1 MRVFLAFICA
11 LMIVALVDYS
21 RPALAADT
29 MLTGQMA
36 AMNNLLGAPWSCST
50 ALPAMQGQPAHTDQ
64 AMVAFDVVPG
74 NVMHDHALGA
84 TYAGDD
90 YYGYSSKMSV
100 YWSTSADNMGGH
112 GFATSTDGKSYTGT
126 SSMGPATMNVTTTYT
141 IMAPNKATVHQVLSG
156 NGETASIDT
165 SCSR

>member
-1 MRVFLAFICA
+1 MRAFLALIST
-11 LMIVALVDYS
+11 LVIVALIGYS

-29 MLTGQMA
+29 TLTGQMA
-36 AMNNLLGAPWSCST
+36 TMNALLGAPWNCST
-50 ALPAMQGQPAHTDQ
+50 SVPAMMGQPAHTDQ

-74 NVMHDHALGA
+74 NVIHDHVLGA

-90 YYGYSSKMSV
+90 YYGYSSKMST

-112 GFATSTDGKSYTGT
+112 GFATSPDGKTYTGT

-141 IMAPNKATVHQVLSG
+141 IVAPSKATVHEVLSG
-156 NGETASIDT
+156 NGENASIDS